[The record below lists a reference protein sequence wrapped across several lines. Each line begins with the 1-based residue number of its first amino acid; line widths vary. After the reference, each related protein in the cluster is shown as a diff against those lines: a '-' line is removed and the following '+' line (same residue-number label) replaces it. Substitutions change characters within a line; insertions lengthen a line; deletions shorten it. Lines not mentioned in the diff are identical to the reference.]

1 VDRAGFIH
9 ILHLGGD
16 TWTNAIALDDSP
28 VGDELAA
35 SVRTVTP
42 DLFETLSIPILR
54 GRSFEAGDATTAQPV
69 AIVNRAFASQAW
81 PDADAVGKR
90 VKRGGLDSSDA
101 WRTVVG
107 VVGDVH
113 QDTITA
119 PVRPEIYFPYAQNPF
134 AWARGTTLVVR
145 GQVQQPGFLAG
156 VRRAVWSIDPELP
169 LTRVRTASQLLDDLV
184 ARERF
189 TTWLL
194 AAFAA
199 AALALALI
207 GIHGVIA
214 YGVRRRTRELGI
226 RVALGATRGEV
237 LGLVA
242 RQGLALAGLGTL
254 VGLAGAVAGSRALE
268 SLLFGVTATEPAIIG
283 TVAAFLLAAAALA
296 CLLAARPATRVDP
309 AVALRQD

>member
-1 VDRAGFIH
+1 
-9 ILHLGGD
+9 
-16 TWTNAIALDDSP
+16 
-28 VGDELAA
+28 
-35 SVRTVTP
+35 
-42 DLFETLSIPILR
+42 
-54 GRSFEAGDATTAQPV
+54 
-69 AIVNRAFASQAW
+69 
-81 PDADAVGKR
+81 
-90 VKRGGLDSSDA
+90 
-101 WRTVVG
+101 
-107 VVGDVH
+107 
-113 QDTITA
+113 
-119 PVRPEIYFPYAQNPF
+119 
-134 AWARGTTLVVR
+134 
-145 GQVQQPGFLAG
+145 

-296 CLLAARPATRVDP
+296 CLLAALPATRVDP
-309 AVALRQD
+309 VVALRQD